1 MPLTKLGP
9 GPAGILFRQ
18 PVGSFEAGDGVP
30 LGGHREILFRAAVVT
45 ATLSGRM
52 DPVMAGGG
60 DRTVRKSRGRIF
72 ENLLRGGSLV
82 VACRGGHEQ

>member
-1 MPLTKLGP
+1 VPLTKLGP

-52 DPVMAGGG
+52 DPFMAGGATEPFG
-60 DRTVRKSRGRIF
+60 NPGAGFSKTFCEGGR
-72 ENLLRGGSLV
+72 SL
-82 VACRGGHEQ
+82 

>member
-9 GPAGILFRQ
+9 GPVGILFRQ

-60 DRTVRKSRGRIF
+60 DRTVRKSRGWIF
-72 ENLLRGGSLV
+72 ENLLRRGSLV